1 MAAHGLVA
9 EPGASDAQQ
18 RKGLARLRTTWR
30 NVNSSLENIE
40 RRHFDGNFLQAVSQA
55 PRKVGERASRIGE
68 ELGTAAV
75 KLVEEAQRKEGQ
87 AGGIGLGPDPLQP
100 GEATAAAAVGRAPE
114 AFAAPSLSLEQFLDP
129 GHSLPRESSTDL
141 WEEREQL
148 QTLLAEER
156 EMRRGR
162 ALALN
167 SLDEAI
173 RTTAAELAEER
184 RQLAV
189 DEELRTVC
197 CSRLD
202 SAECALE
209 ELQEEHE
216 RVQSHQAS
224 LEPEL
229 RRFADAAAARARAE
243 RQASREGAWA
253 REGPEM
259 EALKLAKMEL
269 AELLSARD
277 EVKLRSRREQA
288 QLEREIE
295 AAQGEHIR
303 LRLRQAEQ
311 AKPKTLRASVQRLF
325 GGARGGEA
333 QASRKMDAGDLRAA
347 AQALAGS
354 EQQQHGSAAARQHR
368 LGISIAVNSL
378 GSAEHTFGEA
388 LR

>member
-30 NVNSSLENIE
+30 NLNSSLENIE
-40 RRHFDGNFLQAVSQA
+40 RRHFDGNFLEAVSQA

-75 KLVEEAQRKEGQ
+75 KLVEEAQGKLPEGQ
-87 AGGIGLGPDPLQP
+87 SGGIGLGPESLQS
-100 GEATAAAAVGRAPE
+100 GDATAAAAVGRVAE
-114 AFAAPSLSLEQFLDP
+114 VALAAPSLSLEQFLDP
-129 GHSLPRESSTDL
+129 GHLPPRESSTDM

-184 RQLAV
+184 RQLAE

-202 SAECALE
+202 SVECALE

-277 EVKLRSRREQA
+277 EVKLRSRKEQA

-295 AAQGEHIR
+295 AARAENER
-303 LRLRQAEQ
+303 LRRRQEEQ
-311 AKPKTLRASVQRLF
+311 AKPKSLRASVQRLF

-333 QASRKMDAGDLRAA
+333 QVS
-347 AQALAGS
+347 LA
-354 EQQQHGSAAARQHR
+354 
-368 LGISIAVNSL
+368 
-378 GSAEHTFGEA
+378 
-388 LR
+388 